1 MSSFSMHRVSVGP
14 VGVAGMI
21 DIFERSQKLSL
32 QKREK
37 EEVGGKERKG
47 IAEEALVLEDSS
59 SSSRGNS
66 FSASQLPIQPQ
77 TASQRSAQ
85 N

>member
-1 MSSFSMHRVSVGP
+1 MSSFSLHRVSVGP

-59 SSSRGNS
+59 SSRGNS